1 MSTPARRPL
10 ISTKPS
16 PAAQARRRYILIGSL
31 VLLAVVVIVAI
42 SLANR
47 VPESASTAPINSTI
61 KVGDKAPD
69 FTVSS
74 TGGPFQ
80 LSTTGASKPTLLEV
94 FATWCPHCQREAPVL
109 SKLASQFAGR
119 VNFIGV
125 AGSANAIDGS
135 SPETQVDVF
144 DWSQKFGATYPVA
157 FDPDLTVAHEYLQG
171 GFPTVVLIDHGIV
184 QSIRS
189 GEMPPSDIAAG
200 LSAALAGKKPDPKL
214 GFKGPA
220 G

>member
-1 MSTPARRPL
+1 MSTPVRRQI

-16 PAAQARRRYILIGSL
+16 PAAVARRKYVAIGSL
-31 VLLAVVVIVAI
+31 VLLAIVIIVAI

-47 VPESASTAPINSTI
+47 VTDSASTAPVVSTI

-80 LSTTGASKPTLLEV
+80 LSTSGATKPTLLEV
-94 FATWCPHCQREAPVL
+94 FATWCPHCQREAPLL
-109 SKLASQFAGR
+109 STLYDQYKSR

-135 SPETQVDVF
+135 SPETQVDVV
-144 DWSQKFGATYPVA
+144 DWAQKFDARYPVA
-157 FDPDLTVAHEYLQG
+157 FDPDLSVAKAYLQG
-171 GFPTVVLIDHGIV
+171 GFPTVVLIDHGVV
-184 QSIRS
+184 QSLRS
-189 GEMPPSDIAAG
+189 GEMPTSDIAAG
-200 LSAALAGKKPDPKL
+200 LNALLAGKKPDPKL
-214 GFKGPA
+214 GMKGQ